1 MECRPGVLVWRPSAV
16 KPKGAWFR
24 EDRTSRNSGLAEKP
38 HQASQILTSGYSC
51 RWLDKSETHQ
61 ERRVGTIQAILGS

>member
-1 MECRPGVLVWRPSAV
+1 MERRPGVLVSRPSTV

-24 EDRTSRNSGLAEKP
+24 EDQTSRNFGLAEKP
-38 HQASQILTSGYSC
+38 HKTSQILTLGYSC